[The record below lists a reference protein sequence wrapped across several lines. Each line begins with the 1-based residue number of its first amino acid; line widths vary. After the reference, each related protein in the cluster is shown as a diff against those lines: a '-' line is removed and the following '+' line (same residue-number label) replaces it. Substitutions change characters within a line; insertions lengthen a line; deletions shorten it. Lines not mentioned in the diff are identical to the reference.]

1 MLLTKGIVLGHH
13 ISPEGIKVDPT
24 KVEIILKLSNP
35 KSQKDVRSF
44 LGYVG
49 YYRRFIENF
58 SKIAL
63 PLFKLLVKDVE
74 FHWKSNCQIA
84 FQILK
89 EKLSTTLVLRE
100 QNWKLPFHISTDASN
115 TTVGGV
121 LGQKE
126 ES

>member
-1 MLLTKGIVLGHH
+1 MQAI
-13 ISPEGIKVDPT
+13 
-24 KVEIILKLSNP
+24 
-35 KSQKDVRSF
+35 
-44 LGYVG
+44 
-49 YYRRFIENF
+49 RFIENF
-58 SKIAL
+58 RKIAL

-74 FHWKSNCQIA
+74 FHWNSNYQIA

-89 EKLSTTLVLRE
+89 EKLSTTPVLRGPD
-100 QNWKLPFHISTDASN
+100 WKLPFHISIDASE